1 MEEKSTLKNKKCR
14 AKSVEQKVWE
24 VDRKEQPTPT
34 EKNRHQLKRKDMII
48 MDYTE
53 IKEKMTKT

>member
-24 VDRKEQPTPT
+24 VDRKEPTLT
-34 EKNRHQLKRKDMII
+34 EKNRYQLKKKG
-48 MDYTE
+48 YE
-53 IKEKMTKT
+53 NYGL

>member
-24 VDRKEQPTPT
+24 VDRKEPTPI
-34 EKNRHQLKRKDMII
+34 KKKGY
-48 MDYTE
+48 DYYGLYRN
-53 IKEKMTKT
+53 